1 MTRSITS
8 MNSGQTNTMVKLAA
22 RPTGLPGAE
31 CWRLEEAPM
40 TEPGEGEVLLQVLQI
55 SLDPAMRGWM
65 NEARS
70 YVPPVRIGQ
79 VMRALTLSRVI
90 ESRAAELPA
99 GTLVTGTQGV
109 QGFAIAKPSDLV
121 RVDPRVAAPEKFLSV
136 LGMTGMTAYFGLFD
150 VGQPKPGEVVVVS
163 GAAGAVGQIV
173 GQLARIHGC
182 PTIGIAG
189 GAEKCRYLTDEIG
202 YDHAIDY
209 RSQSVAKEIKRHAR
223 KGLDVF
229 FDNVGGEIL
238 EAALFNLNRGARI
251 VICGAISQYNTTDVA
266 GPRNYLS
273 LLVNRARMEGMV
285 VFDYAN
291 RFPEA
296 ISKMSGWLAS
306 GQLKSREDIV
316 SGKVSDF
323 PTVLLKLFSGEN
335 FGKLI
340 LQIAD

>member
-1 MTRSITS
+1 MI
-8 MNSGQTNTMVKLAA
+8 KLAA
-22 RPTGLPGAE
+22 RPTGMPGPE
-31 CWRLEEAPM
+31 CWLTEEAPVPS
-40 TEPGEGEVLLQVLQI
+40 PGEGEVLVEVLQI

-79 VMRALTLSRVI
+79 VMRALTLSRVVSSKAP
-90 ESRAAELPA
+90 EFGP
-99 GTLVTGTQGV
+99 GDLVTGAQGV
-109 QGFAIAKPSDLV
+109 QRFAVAKVAELT
-121 RVDPRVAAPEKFLSV
+121 RVDPKLAPPEKYISV

-173 GQLARIHGC
+173 GQLAKIHGC
-182 PTIGIAG
+182 TTIGIAG
-189 GAEKCRYLTDEIG
+189 GPDKCRYLTDEIG

-209 RSQSVAKEIKRHAR
+209 KSQNVAKEIKRHAR
-223 KGLDVF
+223 KGLDVY

-251 VICGAISQYNTTDVA
+251 IICGAISQYNTTDVQ

-285 VFDYAN
+285 VFDYTD
-291 RFPEA
+291 RFGEA
-296 ISKMSGWLAS
+296 VAKMSGWMKE
-306 GQLKSREDIV
+306 GKLKSQEDIV
-316 SGKVSDF
+316 RGQVQDF
-323 PTVLLKLFSGEN
+323 PATLLRLFSGEN
-335 FGKLI
+335 NGKLI
-340 LQIAD
+340 LQIADV